1 MKAKLKEKAR
11 ASLWVANSAVRKT
24 LDPKAKSIGIR
35 LGEDACDLDRKD
47 ISSVLRKCRLALF
60 KQDYYIVAA
69 DDGVMIA
76 CSTIEASKLVWYV
89 FSGTYDGKDIVVY
102 DVSRSA
108 TLIDGNWLSTKTQS
122 RTIYRKE
129 KGIK

>member
-1 MKAKLKEKAR
+1 MKAKVQEKAR

-24 LDPKAKSIGIR
+24 LDPKAKAIGIR

-47 ISSVLRKCRLALF
+47 ISSVLRKCRLALYR
-60 KQDYYIVAA
+60 QDYYIVA

-76 CSTIEASKLVWYV
+76 CSTIEDRKLVWYV
-89 FSGTYDGKDIVVY
+89 FSGTYDGQDIVVY
-102 DVSRSA
+102 DVSRSP
-108 TLIDGNWLSTKTQS
+108 TLIDGNWLSTKTLS

-129 KGIK
+129 KGIH

>member
-1 MKAKLKEKAR
+1 MKAKVKDKAR

-24 LDPKAKSIGIR
+24 LDPEAKAIGIR
-35 LGEDACDLDRKD
+35 LGEEACDLDRKD
-47 ISSVLRKCRLALF
+47 ISSILRKCRLALYR
-60 KQDYYIVAA
+60 QDYYVVA

-76 CSTIEASKLVWYV
+76 CSTIEGGKLVWYV

-108 TLIDGNWLSTKTQS
+108 TLADGAWLSTKTLS

-129 KGIK
+129 KGIH

>member
-1 MKAKLKEKAR
+1 MKAKAKEKAR

-24 LDPKAKSIGIR
+24 LNPEAKAIGIR

-47 ISSVLRKCRLALF
+47 ISSVLRRCRLALYR
-60 KQDYYIVAA
+60 QDYYIVS
-69 DDGVMIA
+69 DDGVTIA
-76 CSTIEASKLVWYV
+76 CSAIEGGKLAWYV
-89 FSGTYDGKDIVVY
+89 FYGAYDGKDIVVY
-102 DVSRSA
+102 DVRRSP
-108 TLIDGNWLSTKTQS
+108 TLDDGPWLSTKTLS